1 MSGKGSWK
9 IYGVAG
15 VFLLTLGMFVLAG
28 VFASFP
34 GDETALVQVQ
44 GLQTGWLDT
53 AALALD
59 TIGGE
64 PIALVLVVVAAVG
77 LMILRRPA
85 DALIVILSLIPL
97 LIGHELKDIVDR
109 PRPDYHLLGLE
120 PQSFSFPSGHSVYGA
135 IVGGLL
141 IYLAKGLVHSRLAR
155 RWLQGCLVA
164 LILAMGASR
173 VYLGVHWPSDVI
185 GGFLFGGLALAGLI
199 ALRFLLENPK
209 AAVLRRRI
217 SPW

>member
-1 MSGKGSWK
+1 MSGKVSWK
-9 IYGVAG
+9 ICGLAG
-15 VFLLTLGMFVLAG
+15 VFLLTLGIFVLAG

-34 GDETALVQVQ
+34 GDETALVQAQ
-44 GLQTGWLDT
+44 GLQTGWLDA

-64 PIALVLVVVAAVG
+64 PIALVLIVVTAAG

-85 DALIVILSLIPL
+85 DALMVILSLIPL
-97 LIGHELKDIVDR
+97 LVGHELKEIVDR

-135 IVGGLL
+135 IFGGLL
-141 IYLAKGLVHSRLAR
+141 IYLADGLVPSRLAR
-155 RWLQGCLVA
+155 RWVQGGLVA

-185 GGFLFGGLALAGLI
+185 GGFLFGGVALAGLI
-199 ALRFLLENPK
+199 ALRVLLENPK
-209 AAVLRRRI
+209 AAALRHRI

>member
-1 MSGKGSWK
+1 MSGKVSWK

-77 LMILRRPA
+77 LMILRRPT

-120 PQSFSFPSGHSVYGA
+120 PQSSSFPSGHSVYGA
-135 IVGGLL
+135 IVGRLL
-141 IYLAKGLVHSRLAR
+141 IYLAKGLVHYRLAR

-173 VYLGVHWPSDVI
+173 VYLGIHWPSDVI

-209 AAVLRRRI
+209 AAALRRRI

>member
-1 MSGKGSWK
+1 MSGKVSWK

-135 IVGGLL
+135 IFGGLL
-141 IYLAKGLVHSRLAR
+141 IYLANGLVRSRLAR
-155 RWLQGCLVA
+155 RWFQGCLVA

-185 GGFLFGGLALAGLI
+185 GGFLFGVLALAGLI
-199 ALRFLLENPK
+199 ALRFLLENLK
-209 AAVLRRRI
+209 AAALRRRI
-217 SPW
+217 SR

>member
-1 MSGKGSWK
+1 MSGKVSWK
-9 IYGVAG
+9 ICGVAG

-64 PIALVLVVVAAVG
+64 PIALVLIMIAAVG
-77 LMILRRPA
+77 LLLIRRPA

-97 LIGHELKDIVDR
+97 LISHELKDIVDR
-109 PRPDYHLLGLE
+109 PRPDYHLLGLD

-135 IVGGLL
+135 IFGGLL
-141 IYLAKGLVHSRLAR
+141 IYLADGLVPSRPMR
-155 RWLQGCLVA
+155 RWLQAGLA
-164 LILAMGASR
+164 GLILAMGASR
-173 VYLGVHWPSDVI
+173 VYLGIHWPSDVI

-199 ALRFLLENPK
+199 ALRILLENPK
-209 AAVLRRRI
+209 AAALRRRI